1 MDSWISYLSSTQ
13 ICIYFTHRV
22 ILLYSSRCNH
32 ILLILSSA
40 CYLLQRL
47 ISRALLSQAGKK
59 RKIKTK
65 TVHSTPQMAPR
76 SGLEMSSNEAQGNYG
91 GGGSPGMDQD
101 GGGLVGVAGYQPDPF
116 AGDEREASSYDTAD
130 VSTIYRSAVNSPM
143 VTNPMMR
150 KTVGGGG
157 ALRGTVDPSISI
169 GIGAD
174 GADEF
179 EEEDLRSSVQHHSR

>member
-1 MDSWISYLSSTQ
+1 
-13 ICIYFTHRV
+13 
-22 ILLYSSRCNH
+22 
-32 ILLILSSA
+32 
-40 CYLLQRL
+40 
-47 ISRALLSQAGKK
+47 
-59 RKIKTK
+59 
-65 TVHSTPQMAPR
+65 MAAR
-76 SGLEMSSNEAQGNYG
+76 SGLEMSSNEVPSNYGGG

-116 AGDEREASSYDTAD
+116 ASDDREASSYDTAD

-157 ALRGTVDPSISI
+157 GGAVRGTVDPSISI
-169 GIGAD
+169 GIGSD
-174 GADEF
+174 QADEF